1 MDRMNSRAC
10 RALLIIALQ
19 ACLFRS
25 KTPLTGQS
33 APHPRRIAVF
43 GSTGAEHSSESVSG
57 YATAEDRRS
66 RSRSLTS
73 ASLYGRTRD
82 RSRAISFREAC
93 S

>member
-10 RALLIIALQ
+10 RALLIVIALQ

-43 GSTGAEHSSESVSG
+43 GQSIQVNPSQATPLLKIVAAEV
-57 YATAEDRRS
+57 AP
-66 RSRSLTS
+66 
-73 ASLYGRTRD
+73 
-82 RSRAISFREAC
+82 
-93 S
+93 